1 MDINTAVSKLP
12 ITSSIP
18 NFLSDSDRAVPKAPK
33 IIGTI
38 TVLTLNCLLTSSAKS
53 MCLTVF
59 SSSISLTLIQGGLF
73 GFCFG
78 GGDKAGGGLGK
89 IPPPP
94 PPHLKLVA
102 FILETSNLARKYT
115 RTLSFRKY
123 TF

>member
-59 SSSISLTLIQGGLF
+59 SSSISLTLIQVGLL
-73 GFCFG
+73 GFCFEVE
-78 GGDKAGGGLGK
+78 DKAGGRLGHIWGGGWVK
-89 IPPPP
+89 LPPPP
-94 PPHLKLVA
+94 PPH
-102 FILETSNLARKYT
+102 I
-115 RTLSFRKY
+115 
-123 TF
+123 